1 MCNSTIYNVKKEFI
15 ISKIETSEDGR
26 PYVYVVLTD
35 TRGNFGPT
43 RRQQGF
49 PENPFGVAAIPI
61 TSLEDLKNLPKKIS
75 DAIEGAF
82 SGSRN
87 NIPAESTTFKMNTS
101 EYEQLGIKPGDKIT
115 LEIKISNNDNIRA

>member
-1 MCNSTIYNVKKEFI
+1 MKKEFI
-15 ISKIETSEDGR
+15 VSKIETSQDGS

-35 TRGNFGPT
+35 TRGDFTST

-61 TSLEDLKNLPKKIS
+61 TSLDDLKNLPKKIS

-82 SGSRN
+82 RGDRN
-87 NIPAESTTFKMNTS
+87 NMSSESTIFKLTTR
-101 EYEQLGIKPGDKIT
+101 EYEDLGIKIGDKIT
-115 LEIKISNNDNIRA
+115 LEFTISNNDIRA

>member
-1 MCNSTIYNVKKEFI
+1 MKKEFI
-15 ISKIETSEDGR
+15 VSKIETSQDGS

-35 TRGNFGPT
+35 TRGNFNST

-61 TSLEDLKNLPKKIS
+61 TSLDDLKNLPKKIS

-82 SGSRN
+82 RGDRN
-87 NIPAESTTFKMNTS
+87 NMSSESTIFKLTAR
-101 EYEQLGIKPGDKIT
+101 EYEDLGIKTGDKIT
-115 LEIKISNNDNIRA
+115 LEITMSNNDITA